1 MYSDHAYV
9 DRARLLILVPLGGVM
24 LFLLVLLVPGSP
36 GRLRWQ
42 STVAV
47 VVAVANVVAGLVAQP
62 RRIWVAP
69 VAALTFAAVL
79 ALGVAEAPSPGAAGM
94 YLLWFPP
101 LCASVALIRTGAAV
115 LVVGL
120 IVVALLAGTAA
131 HGDVVGMGA
140 LAISGALCTIM
151 VGVIVKGLFRVRLP
165 PKETDTLT
173 RLPNRRGILERG
185 ERAVAAIRASGRDA
199 VLVLVDIN
207 HFREFNDALGHAG
220 GDRLLQSVAGAL
232 GRLTPSPAIVGR
244 AGGDEFVLIYEA
256 PAMTSAAATA
266 GSKECRALGQQI
278 LRDLQGPFEV
288 DGVDVAV
295 DASAGIVVAPHAR
308 TTVAELLAFADSALA
323 RARRTGESIG
333 VWDPAIVGVQPEE
346 IALYADLCVAIERNE
361 LVLYYQP
368 LQSAHSGTIVGAEA
382 LLRWQHPTRGLLPPG
397 AFLPM
402 AERSTIISDLTGW
415 VLNEACRQCAAWA
428 RAGLHLVVS
437 VNLSPRMLV
446 LDDLPQ
452 RIVGALSAHGL
463 AGRSLTLEITESVLV
478 ADPARAATILRELR
492 AKGINLSLDDFGTG
506 YSSMEILNA
515 LPFNEVKVDRGFV
528 TDASGNLPAAAIV
541 RSVVDLGHRLGLRVV
556 CEGVASQR
564 TLAMMIDLGCD
575 LLQGEA
581 VSDPLPA
588 ARLSALL
595 RSRAPFA
602 ATGSAATGSAATGS
616 AATGSAATA
625 AAAAPDRRAAHC
637 GPDQAAQSR
646 PGEPERSVRADR
658 AADCAAESAAC
669 GPAASD
675 LSDHTKL
682 VALGNHHVLRA
693 APEPAFDDLASIAAR
708 STGCSAA
715 AIVFH
720 GSQGVWSKT
729 RVGHASSILAEQC
742 GIGARVVAERA
753 IVEIQ
758 DLAAGAGRRY
768 RRYAADE
775 QIRFAA
781 GMPIAATDG
790 QVVGALVVVDRM
802 PRRLT
807 SEQRANLV
815 DLSRQVMSLL
825 DARREATAFRAVAG
839 ALADLDR
846 LSFPHDLDRA
856 GRIITTVARALLDAT
871 EVSLMTAKVPGSTFY
886 QVVGCSAA
894 PGTVPMVAVG
904 EQHHR
909 DHTVMMEQVM
919 RTQCPVF
926 LRDACASPL
935 MTPEFLDPLKI
946 GSVFVLPL
954 PGEGGL
960 LGVIGA
966 RWDSI
971 RENVDPLTVRAL
983 TVLAR
988 QAAHTLIR
996 LRAGQ
1001 DETSLPAFADA
1012 GQPPTGSALNL

>member
-9 DRARLLILVPLGGVM
+9 DRARLLTLVPLGAVA
-24 LFLLVLLVPGSP
+24 LFLLVLLTPGSP
-36 GRLRWQ
+36 DRLSWQ
-42 STVAV
+42 AFVAL
-47 VVAVANVVAGLVAQP
+47 AVSVLNVIAGLVAQP
-62 RRIWVAP
+62 RRVWVAP

-79 ALGVAEAPSPGAAGM
+79 ALGVAETPSAAAAAM
-94 YLLWFPP
+94 YLVWFPP

-120 IVVALLAGTAA
+120 IVVALLAGATA
-131 HGDVVGMGA
+131 HGDTGGVGA
-140 LAISGALCTIM
+140 PAISSALCTVM
-151 VGVIVKGLFRVRLP
+151 VGVMVKGLFRVRLP

-185 ERAVAAIRASGRDA
+185 ERAVADIRSSGREA

-207 HFREFNDALGHAG
+207 HFHEFNDALGHAG
-220 GDRLLQSVAGAL
+220 GDRLLQAVAGTL
-232 GRLTPSPAIVGR
+232 GRLTPSPALVGR
-244 AGGDEFVLIYEA
+244 AGGDEFVLICAA
-256 PAMTSAAATA
+256 PAATLTGA
-266 GSKECRALGQQI
+266 TRALGQRV
-278 LRDLQGPFEV
+278 LRQLQGPFEV
-288 DGVDVAV
+288 DGVDVAL
-295 DASAGIVVAPHAR
+295 DASAGIAVAPHAGR
-308 TTVAELLAFADSALA
+308 TVAELLACADSALS

-333 VWDPAIVGVQPEE
+333 VWDPAIVGVKPEE
-346 IALYADLCVAIERNE
+346 IALYADLCVAIERDE
-361 LVLYYQP
+361 LVLFYQP
-368 LQSAHSGTIVGAEA
+368 LQSAHSGQIVGVEA

-402 AERSTIISDLTGW
+402 AERSAIISDLTGW

-428 RAGLHLVVS
+428 AAGLHLVVS

-452 RIVGALSAHGL
+452 RVVGALSSHGL
-463 AGRSLTLEITESVLV
+463 TGRSLTLEITESVLV

-492 AKGINLSLDDFGTG
+492 AEGINLSLDDFGTG

-515 LPFNEVKVDRGFV
+515 LPFNEVKIDRGFV

-588 ARLSALL
+588 ARLSGLL
-595 RSRAPFA
+595 RARAP
-602 ATGSAATGSAATGS
+602 
-616 AATGSAATA
+616 
-625 AAAAPDRRAAHC
+625 AAPRRPAPPGA
-637 GPDQAAQSR
+637 DQAAPSR
-646 PGEPERSVRADR
+646 QEELAGSGSADR
-658 AADCAAESAAC
+658 AADTTPAEAIPA
-669 GPAASD
+669 GPGVREPSD
-675 LSDHTKL
+675 LSGL
-682 VALGNHHVLRA
+682 AALGNHHVLRTE
-693 APEPAFDDLASIAAR
+693 PEAAFDDLASIAAR
-708 STGCSAA
+708 STGCLAA
-715 AIVFH
+715 TIVFD
-720 GSQGVWSKT
+720 GRRGVWSKT
-729 RVGHASSILAEQC
+729 RRGPALSIIAEKC

-753 IVEIQ
+753 FVEVQ
-758 DLAAGAGRRY
+758 DLAGGGHPY

-781 GMPIAATDG
+781 GMPIAAQDG
-790 QVVGALVVVDRM
+790 RVLGALVVVDRV

-807 SEQRANLV
+807 SGQRANLV
-815 DLSRQVMSLL
+815 DLSRQVSSLL
-825 DARREATAFRAVAG
+825 DAGREATAFRAVAG

-846 LSFPHDLDRA
+846 LSFPDDLDRA
-856 GRIITTVARALLDAT
+856 GTIITAVTRALLDAT
-871 EVSLMTAKVPGSTFY
+871 EVALMTAQVPGSTFY
-886 QVVGCSAA
+886 RVVGACEA
-894 PGTVPMVAVG
+894 PGTVPMVSVG
-904 EQHHR
+904 EEPQR
-909 DHTVMMEQVM
+909 DRTLLMERVM

-926 LRDACASPL
+926 LKDGSASSL
-935 MTPEFLDPLKI
+935 MTPGYLDPLRV
-946 GSVFVLPL
+946 GSLFVLPL

-966 RWDSI
+966 RWEKTRDD
-971 RENVDPLTVRAL
+971 VDPVIVRAL

-996 LRAGQ
+996 LRADPEQANAAAGH
-1001 DETSLPAFADA
+1001 PAA
-1012 GQPPTGSALNL
+1012 GSALRP

>member
-9 DRARLLILVPLGGVM
+9 DRARLLILVPLGAVL

-36 GRLRWQ
+36 DRLSWQ
-42 STVAV
+42 SAVALAV
-47 VVAVANVVAGLVAQP
+47 SVANVIAGLIAQP

-79 ALGVAEAPSPGAAGM
+79 ALGVAETPSVGAASM
-94 YLLWFPP
+94 YLVWFPP
-101 LCASVALIRTGAAV
+101 LCASVALIRTGGAL

-120 IVVALLAGTAA
+120 IVLALLAGAAA
-131 HGDVVGMGA
+131 HGDNRGLGA
-140 LAISGALCTIM
+140 PAISSALCTIM
-151 VGVIVKGLFRVRLP
+151 VGVIVKGIFRVRLP

-173 RLPNRRGILERG
+173 GLPNRRGILERG
-185 ERAVAAIRASGRDA
+185 ERAMASIRSSGRET

-207 HFREFNDALGHAG
+207 HFHEFNDALGHDG
-220 GDRLLQSVAGAL
+220 GDRLLQAVAGTL
-232 GRLTPSPAIVGR
+232 GRLTPSPALVGR
-244 AGGDEFVLIYEA
+244 AGGDEFVLICEA
-256 PAMTSAAATA
+256 PAVGMP
-266 GSKECRALGQQI
+266 GSKESRALGQRI
-278 LRDLQGPFEV
+278 LRQLQGPFEV

-295 DASAGIVVAPHAR
+295 EASAGIAVAPHAG
-308 TTVAELLAFADSALA
+308 TTVAQLLACADSTLA

-333 VWDPAIVGVQPEE
+333 VWDPAIVGVQPQE
-346 IALYADLCVAIERNE
+346 IALYADLCVAIERDE
-361 LVLYYQP
+361 LVLFYQP
-368 LQSAHSGTIVGAEA
+368 LQSAHSGKIVGVEA

-402 AERSTIISDLTGW
+402 AERSAIISDLTGW

-428 RAGLHLVVS
+428 TAGLQLVVS

-452 RIVGALSAHGL
+452 RVVGALSAHGL
-463 AGRSLTLEITESVLV
+463 TGRSLTLEITESVLV

-492 AKGINLSLDDFGTG
+492 AWGINLSLDDFGTG

-515 LPFNEVKVDRGFV
+515 LPFNEVKIDRGFV

-595 RSRAPFA
+595 RARAP
-602 ATGSAATGSAATGS
+602 ATP
-616 AATGSAATA
+616 
-625 AAAAPDRRAAHC
+625 AAPRRPAHR
-637 GPDQAAQSR
+637 GAHQRAPTRPDELAESGA
-646 PGEPERSVRADR
+646 ADR
-658 AADCAAESAAC
+658 ADT
-669 GPAASD
+669 GPAEAIPTSAGAHEPAD
-675 LSDHTKL
+675 LSGL
-682 VALGNHHVLRA
+682 AALGDHHVLRT

-715 AIVFH
+715 TITFA
-720 GSQGVWSKT
+720 GQQGMWSKT
-729 RVGHASSILAEQC
+729 RVGDASSIIAEQC
-742 GIGARVVAERA
+742 GVGARVVEERA
-753 IVEIQ
+753 FVEVQ
-758 DLAAGAGRRY
+758 DFAAGAGRPY

-790 QVVGALVVVDRM
+790 RVLGALVVVDRV

-807 SEQRANLV
+807 SDQRANLV
-815 DLSRQVMSLL
+815 DLSRQVSSLL
-825 DARREATAFRAVAG
+825 DAGREATAFRAVAG

-846 LSFPHDLDRA
+846 LRFPDDLDRA
-856 GRIITTVARALLDAT
+856 GNIITALARALLGAT
-871 EVSLMTAKVPGSTFY
+871 EVALMTAKVPGSTFY
-886 QVVGCSAA
+886 QVVGSSEAVGVA
-894 PGTVPMVAVG
+894 PMVAVG

-909 DHTVMMEQVM
+909 EHTVLLEQVM

-926 LRDACASPL
+926 LENACGTSF
-935 MTPEFLDPLKI
+935 MTPEFLDPLKA
-946 GSVFVLPL
+946 GSLFVLPL

-966 RWDSI
+966 RWDRI
-971 RENVDPLTVRAL
+971 RGDVDSVIVRAL

-996 LRAGQ
+996 LRADPPQAG
-1001 DETSLPAFADA
+1001 LPAVADA
-1012 GQPPTGSALNL
+1012 AHPPAGSTLNP